1 MELQQYQALKEYLEE
16 GIYPSE
22 YNNKQQQKLRTAAQ
36 YFRVENNKLYHH
48 SEEEKEQLQRVIKI
62 TELET
67 ILYNTHDNPLSGHL
81 KFEATY
87 NRIKPK
93 YFWYNMQRTIKEYI
107 RNCEVC
113 QREGRRRRNEAL
125 RPIQVTQPF
134 GKVGIDIVRPLPKT
148 AENNQYIVTAM
159 DYLTK

>member
-22 YNNKQQQKLRTAAQ
+22 YSNKQQQKLKTAAQ
-36 YFRVENNKLYHH
+36 YFKVENNKLYHY
-48 SEEEKEQLQRVIKI
+48 SEEEKEQLQWVIKI

-107 RNCEVC
+107 RNCEV
-113 QREGRRRRNEAL
+113 
-125 RPIQVTQPF
+125 
-134 GKVGIDIVRPLPKT
+134 
-148 AENNQYIVTAM
+148 Y
-159 DYLTK
+159 

>member
-22 YNNKQQQKLRTAAQ
+22 YNNKQQQKLKTAAQ
-36 YFRVENNKLYHH
+36 YFKVENNKLYHL
-48 SEEEKEQLQRVIKI
+48 SEEEPEQLQRVIKI

-87 NRIKPK
+87 NRIKSK

-113 QREGRRRRNEAL
+113 QREGR
-125 RPIQVTQPF
+125 
-134 GKVGIDIVRPLPKT
+134 
-148 AENNQYIVTAM
+148 
-159 DYLTK
+159 